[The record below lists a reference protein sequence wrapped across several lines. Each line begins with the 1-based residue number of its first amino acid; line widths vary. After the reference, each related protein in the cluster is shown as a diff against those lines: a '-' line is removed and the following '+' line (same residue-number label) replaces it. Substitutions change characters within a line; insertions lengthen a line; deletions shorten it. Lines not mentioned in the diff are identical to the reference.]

1 MIRGRV
7 LLAAIAVA
15 ALASLAGCRPRPTCG
30 PADAGCNGE
39 ATLEHG
45 DLPRTYR
52 YHLPKRRAG
61 DGEGGKRPLLLAL
74 HGGGGTG
81 KGMESLAH
89 LDAVADEEGFVVAY
103 PDGLQMGWND
113 GRVETPAGQRG
124 ADDVGFLSALIDH
137 FVAAYAADPARVY
150 VAGISNGA
158 MMSLRV
164 ACDLAGKVTAV
175 GAVAGLHPET
185 LAPCKLARPIPV
197 VLFAGTADPIVPYTG
212 GPILGDRGRVLSA
225 PDTFAR
231 WASLDGC
238 TSEILTADLPHTLAE
253 DRARTRRLTHPTCVG
268 GARVV
273 FYSIEGGG
281 HTWPGGKQ
289 YLPEPVIGY
298 TARELDA
305 SREMW
310 RFFTEVGPRRLLRNE
325 VPSAPSAAP

>member
-1 MIRGRV
+1 
-7 LLAAIAVA
+7 
-15 ALASLAGCRPRPTCG
+15 
-30 PADAGCNGE
+30 
-39 ATLEHG
+39 
-45 DLPRTYR
+45 
-52 YHLPKRRAG
+52 
-61 DGEGGKRPLLLAL
+61 
-74 HGGGGTG
+74 
-81 KGMESLAH
+81 MESITH

-113 GRVETPAGQRG
+113 GRVETPAGRRG

-137 FVAAYAADPARVY
+137 FVAEYAADPARVY

-175 GAVAGLHPET
+175 GAVAGLHPEALGT
-185 LAPCKLARPIPV
+185 CRPARPIPV
-197 VLFAGTADPIVPYTG
+197 VLFAGTADPIVPYAG

-231 WASLDGC
+231 WATLDGC
-238 TSEILTADLPHTLAE
+238 TSETLTADLPHTLAD
-253 DRARTRRLTHPTCVG
+253 DRTRTRRLTHPRCVG
-268 GARVV
+268 GAKVV
-273 FYSIEGGG
+273 LYSVEGGG

-289 YLPEPVIGY
+289 YLPEQVIGY

-310 RFFTEVGPRRLLRNE
+310 RFFAEVAPRRLLTSE
-325 VPSAPSAAP
+325 VPCAPSAVP